1 MFAPF
6 SPFGKLPLYMTNCNL
21 NRALFALE
29 AVERR
34 VTAGFPVRLVVQSIQ
49 QQTDVFA
56 KRKGKRLQLCRWW
69 VWPIKS
75 LAIMRTRWAAWQ
87 LEHGLLGDKWVMD
100 VYGHF
105 GACRTLRHICLFKG
119 GREKLQR
126 RSWCGRN
133 QLQTHTLLCQVT
145 WCVCAN
151 EAVRRMF
158 RHVLLGVDRSV
169 SLLYCTRPVSWN
181 IYTLVLCYAERD
193 TLIYASKTA
202 LNSMTVTGSFS
213 TIFVSL
219 FTLLLSFLPGVVCS
233 TVSFSFNS

>member
-1 MFAPF
+1 
-6 SPFGKLPLYMTNCNL
+6 MTNCNL

-105 GACRTLRHICLFKG
+105 GACRTSATSVCSKEAERNCNGAHDVAVISY
-119 GREKLQR
+119 R
-126 RSWCGRN
+126 R
-133 QLQTHTLLCQVT
+133 TLSYVRWHGAYALMRPWDGCSGMFYLALTALC
-145 WCVCAN
+145 
-151 EAVRRMF
+151 
-158 RHVLLGVDRSV
+158 H
-169 SLLYCTRPVSWN
+169 YCTVPGLSVGT
-181 IYTLVLCYAERD
+181 YTL
-193 TLIYASKTA
+193 
-202 LNSMTVTGSFS
+202 
-213 TIFVSL
+213 
-219 FTLLLSFLPGVVCS
+219 
-233 TVSFSFNS
+233 